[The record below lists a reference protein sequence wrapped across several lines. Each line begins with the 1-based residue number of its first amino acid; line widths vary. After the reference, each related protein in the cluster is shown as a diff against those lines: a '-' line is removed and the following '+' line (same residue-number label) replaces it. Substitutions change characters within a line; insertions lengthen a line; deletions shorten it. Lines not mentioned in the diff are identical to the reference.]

1 MDQKEAE
8 LFKAFT
14 ESDQGLRIFLKQAIA
29 ISDDML
35 AKSTDAESK
44 VAWLEMSIASRKL
57 DCEACKRQIET
68 NRKDIY
74 EKSTTM
80 KKVVDDYHRSHAK

>member
-8 LFKAFT
+8 LFRAFT

-57 DCEACKRQIET
+57 DLEACERILKSDSAAWGKC
-68 NRKDIY
+68 KDITN
-74 EKSTTM
+74 SF
-80 KKVVDDYHRSHAK
+80 S

>member
-14 ESDQGLRIFLKQAIA
+14 GSDHGLRIFLKQAIA

-44 VAWLEMSIASRKL
+44 VAWLQMSIASREL

-68 NRKDIY
+68 NRKDIC
-74 EKSTTM
+74 EKSFEM
-80 KKVVDDYHRSHAK
+80 KKMVEKYRSSHTK